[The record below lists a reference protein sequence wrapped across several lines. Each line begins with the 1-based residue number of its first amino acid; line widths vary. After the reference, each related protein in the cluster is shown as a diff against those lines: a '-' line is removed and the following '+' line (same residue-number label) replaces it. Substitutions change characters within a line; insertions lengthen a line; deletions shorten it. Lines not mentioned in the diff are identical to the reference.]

1 MTTEEVIEELEALTA
16 ILDEGTVEIVNNES
30 DRPKEISIKIT
41 PLTASEQ
48 EKQYVSLT
56 LVITLPI
63 AYPNAP
69 PTLGIRNPR
78 GLEDSA
84 IGGLLDEM
92 NTRCDEYVGC
102 PVLFELIEMSREF
115 LTSRNVPVV
124 RCIICLSNIKEEDQF
139 MKTECLHFFHKHCL
153 GRYITNMQETH
164 AEQIA
169 EAQGQNSN
177 NSVKD
182 FKVTCPVCRETIGES
197 RYNLADLLQSIPPI
211 SEQEEPKSYTI
222 SDDVRKMQ
230 KMMQKLY
237 TQQKEK
243 GGIIDLEAE
252 EKKFLVVT
260 NTGNEDEEKFTEL
273 SPTDYQLGEMPREN
287 RFLSSINS
295 RMLQMIR
302 DFIVPKYHHQSPL
315 KRCPIPVKALRRNSI
330 VIRTITKDMSNMAGR
345 EEEENQE
352 DIINTASHLLRTLM
366 NVPVAMP
373 IGRTIILIVASL
385 TTNRRKENLELYDIG
400 ISCGIGLTFGSCSKG
415 SHIRYSRQFVRV

>member
-16 ILDEGTVEIVNNES
+16 ILDEGTVEIVNDES
-30 DRPKEISIKIT
+30 DRPREISIKIT

-197 RYNLADLLQSIPPI
+197 RYNLADLLQSTPPI

-230 KMMQKLY
+230 RMMQKLY

-273 SPTDYQLGEMPREN
+273 SPTDYQLDDQGFHCAKVSP
-287 RFLSSINS
+287 
-295 RMLQMIR
+295 
-302 DFIVPKYHHQSPL
+302 PKSPEKMSDPSQS
-315 KRCPIPVKALRRNSI
+315 
-330 VIRTITKDMSNMAGR
+330 T
-345 EEEENQE
+345 EEEQYC
-352 DIINTASHLLRTLM
+352 DSHYYKGYEQY
-366 NVPVAMP
+366 
-373 IGRTIILIVASL
+373 GRTRGRGKSRGYHKHSQSSSENPDERASRNAYRKNHYL
-385 TTNRRKENLELYDIG
+385 NRGKSYHQQK
-400 ISCGIGLTFGSCSKG
+400 KG
-415 SHIRYSRQFVRV
+415 KPGAL